1 MMKSNNINLVAEIG
15 CNHMGNFDLAI
26 KMIDN
31 AKNFCKADVVKFQ
44 KRSINLI
51 SKDSKNKEP
60 HPNPINSFGEN
71 YEKHRKFLEFDIDQ
85 HIELKKFSDSI
96 GIKYSTS
103 VWDLESAEE
112 VVSLKPEFI
121 KVPSAMNLDF
131 NILRF
136 LCENYNGLIH
146 LSLGM
151 TTIDE
156 KNEIINFFRK
166 KNRMKDLIL
175 YSCTSGYPVKFD
187 EIYLNEIIRLK
198 ENYDGEIN
206 SIGFSGHH
214 LGIAIDMGAIVFGI
228 SWLERHFTLD
238 RTWKGTDQ
246 VASLEPDGLRKLKRD
261 SINIK
266 NSLNYKPISMIKTE
280 KETRQKLKKI
290 NRID

>member
-1 MMKSNNINLVAEIG
+1 MKSNNINLVAEIG

-26 KMIDN
+26 KMIN
-31 AKNFCKADVVKFQ
+31 KAKFFCNADVVKFQ
-44 KRSINLI
+44 KRSINTI
-51 SKDSKNKEP
+51 SNNLKNKEP
-60 HPNPINSFGEN
+60 HPDPINSFGEN
-71 YEKHRKFLEFDIDQ
+71 YEEHRKFLEFNIDE
-85 HIELKKFSDSI
+85 HRELKKFSDTI

-112 VVSLKPEFI
+112 VVRLKPEFI
-121 KVPSAMNLDF
+121 KIPSAMNLDF
-131 NILRF
+131 NILQF

-156 KNEIINFFRK
+156 EKQIINFFREK
-166 KNRMKDLIL
+166 SRMKDLIL

-187 EIYLNEIIRLK
+187 EVYLNEIVRLK
-198 ENYDGEIN
+198 ENYAREIN

-214 LGIAIDMGAIVFGI
+214 LGIAVDMGAIVLGI

-266 NSLNYKPISMIKTE
+266 NTLNYKPTSLIKTE
-280 KETRQKLKKI
+280 LETRQKLKKI
-290 NRID
+290 NRIG

>member
-1 MMKSNNINLVAEIG
+1 MKSNNINLVAEIG

-26 KMIDN
+26 KMIN
-31 AKNFCKADVVKFQ
+31 KAKFFCNADVVKFQ
-44 KRSINLI
+44 KRSINTI
-51 SKDSKNKEP
+51 SNNLKNKEP
-60 HPNPINSFGEN
+60 HPDPINSFGEN
-71 YEKHRKFLEFDIDQ
+71 YEEHRKFLEFNIDE
-85 HIELKKFSDSI
+85 HRELKKFSDTI

-112 VVSLKPEFI
+112 VVRLKPEFI
-121 KVPSAMNLDF
+121 KIPSAMNLDF
-131 NILRF
+131 NILQF

-156 KNEIINFFRK
+156 EKEIINFFREK
-166 KNRMKDLIL
+166 SRMKDLIL

-187 EIYLNEIIRLK
+187 EVYLNEIVRLK
-198 ENYDGEIN
+198 ENYAREIN

-214 LGIAIDMGAIVFGI
+214 LGIAVDMGAIVLGI

-266 NSLNYKPISMIKTE
+266 NTLNYKPTSLIKTE
-280 KETRQKLKKI
+280 LETRQKLKKI
-290 NRID
+290 NRIG